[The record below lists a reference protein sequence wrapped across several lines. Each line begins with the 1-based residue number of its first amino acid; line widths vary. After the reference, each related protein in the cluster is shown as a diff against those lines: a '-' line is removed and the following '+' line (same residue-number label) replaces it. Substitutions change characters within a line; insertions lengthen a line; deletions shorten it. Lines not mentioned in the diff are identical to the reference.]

1 MRGVGKATYVAAIC
15 LTLSSLMLSQF
26 TADGQQTQSAPS
38 IRKTTTAWMTAQQNS
53 LTVDVSL
60 AQDNAVTE
68 TVTTRGG
75 EITATATDGTRFI
88 LTIPKGALSETVEI
102 TMTPVAGFNN
112 LPLSGG
118 LVAAVQIAPEDL
130 LLSKAPILVVRPR
143 APISPGEQTDFAS
156 FAYRG
161 NGQEFHLYP
170 METDPKRIAFRV
182 LHFGGF
188 GVGRGTEEE
197 QEKIRARL
205 PTDPSDRLMMQMQ
218 KLNSTLRKRL
228 LAKPAAQRAPEETE
242 WRIVNASFNRTEP
255 PHTQGGEMPAQM
267 RRDIVNNLRQSYHQ
281 VVLPKLQSVKLECR
295 SNMMIRV
302 REAIYGAN
310 NWLKAVELIGLTN
323 RLTQDD
329 LTSEEIETL
338 IRDRISAEGL
348 IGRDYQN
355 RLRNFNRGGM
365 VVTESELRKI
375 ERDRLRREGYNDQE
389 IEDMSREAE
398 SIRAEFQKM
407 AGELNRLIW
416 DTLKKAYDKAH
427 QCCMQEAKDFYLTM
441 MDWAGRVLT
450 IAGQEE
456 AVSMEKRNEC
466 LCAIES
472 VSAGQSGAWS
482 GQITHTESF
491 VDERNET
498 IGSGGAT
505 RENKYYKKHDYRAVF
520 NLVYH
525 TRSLVAGA
533 SGNSIPAQV
542 SGSGEVNHSVAN
554 ENRWTSVSM
563 DKRQGSETKENYRG
577 NISGEESNVEV
588 RVRPDGSYNVTYHAP
603 CAAASGTDISRHYV
617 MGTGFPEFQKR
628 DDTRSKLVHRDVCP
642 TQTGVRLRDGQFV
655 GIAGQVDLKN
665 MKTLSGSQTFE
676 VPVDGNPK
684 VNKKVT
690 ITWNLKRCR

>member
-1 MRGVGKATYVAAIC
+1 MGVVGKATYVAAIC
-15 LTLSSLMLSQF
+15 LTFSSLMLNQF
-26 TADGQQTQSAPS
+26 TAGGQQTQPAPS
-38 IRKTTTAWMTAQQNS
+38 TLKPNAAWVAASQNS

-60 AQDNAVTE
+60 AQDNSVTE

-88 LTIPKGALSETVEI
+88 LTIPKGALSETAEI
-102 TMTPVAGFNN
+102 TMTPVAGINN
-112 LPLSGG
+112 LPFSGG

-130 LLSKAPILVVRPR
+130 ALSKAPLLVVRPR
-143 APISPGEQTDFAS
+143 APISPKEQTDLTS

-170 METDPKRIAFRV
+170 METDPKRIAFSV

-205 PTDPSDRLMMQMQ
+205 PTDPTDRLMMQMQ
-218 KLNSTLRKRL
+218 KLKSTLRKRL
-228 LAKPAAQRAPEETE
+228 LAKPAAHRATE
-242 WRIVNASFNRTEP
+242 WRIVNASF
-255 PHTQGGEMPAQM
+255 TQGGEMPAQM
-267 RRDIVNNLRQSYHQ
+267 RRDIVNNLRESYHQ

-310 NWLKAVELIGLTN
+310 NWLKAVELLGLTN

-365 VVTESELRKI
+365 VVTESELRRI

-389 IEDMSREAE
+389 IEDMAREAE

-441 MDWAGRVLT
+441 MDWAARVLT

-505 RENKYYKKHDYRAVF
+505 RENRYHKKHDYRAVF
-520 NLVYH
+520 KLVYH

-533 SGNSIPAQV
+533 SGSRIPAQV
-542 SGSGEVNHSVAN
+542 SGSGEVNFSGVN
-554 ENRWTSVSM
+554 ENRWTSASM

-588 RVRPDGSYNVTYHAP
+588 RIRP
-603 CAAASGTDISRHYV
+603 
-617 MGTGFPEFQKR
+617 
-628 DDTRSKLVHRDVCP
+628 
-642 TQTGVRLRDGQFV
+642 
-655 GIAGQVDLKN
+655 
-665 MKTLSGSQTFE
+665 
-676 VPVDGNPK
+676 
-684 VNKKVT
+684 
-690 ITWNLKRCR
+690 